1 MKEKHFIDSHKF
13 VTFLF
18 VLGVMAAYGRW
29 DNLTLWVYLALHG
42 SYGLLWVLKS
52 QVFPDKQW
60 EKPASLVR
68 GLILWAGLSLY
79 WIAPVI
85 IAAGDVQAPAWL
97 LALAIAL
104 NVVGTFFHFASDMQ
118 KHIEL
123 KRNPGHLITDGF
135 WRLSR
140 SPNYFGEFLI
150 YSSFALLALHWLPW
164 VAFAVLIVGAWIPY
178 MRAKERSLA
187 RYPEFAAYKARTR
200 MFIPF
205 VF

>member
-1 MKEKHFIDSHKF
+1 MKEKHFIDSHKG

-18 VLGVMAAYGRW
+18 VLLLMASFTRW

-42 SYGLLWVLKS
+42 TYGLLWVFKS
-52 QVFPDKQW
+52 RVFPDKQW
-60 EKPASLVR
+60 EQPASVWR
-68 GLILWAGLSLY
+68 GIIIWAGLTLY

-85 IAAGDVQAPAWL
+85 IATQNVQAPNWL

-104 NVVGTFFHFASDMQ
+104 NIAGTMFHFASDMQ
-118 KHIEL
+118 KYTGL
-123 KRNPGHLITDGF
+123 KLNPGHLITDGF

-164 VAFAVLIVGAWIPY
+164 AAFGVLIVAAWIPY
-178 MRAKERSLA
+178 LRSKEKSLA
-187 RYPEFAAYKARTR
+187 RYPEFADYKARTR
-200 MFIPF
+200 LFIPF
-205 VF
+205 LF